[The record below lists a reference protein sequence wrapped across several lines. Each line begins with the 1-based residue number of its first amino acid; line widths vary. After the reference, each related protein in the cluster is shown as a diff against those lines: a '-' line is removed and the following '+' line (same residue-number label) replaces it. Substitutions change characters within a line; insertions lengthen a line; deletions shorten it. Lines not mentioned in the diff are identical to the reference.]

1 MFYWNDV
8 FQVKND
14 PKEYRQSLVNA
25 YGSNGAK
32 EALQK
37 HINVCN
43 SVWSQESL

>member
-25 YGSNGAK
+25 YGSNGTK
-32 EALQK
+32 
-37 HINVCN
+37 
-43 SVWSQESL
+43 